1 VTAKNLKKQINA
13 VELFCGI
20 GGFRLATDQLNIKTV
35 WSNDIDDKACK
46 VYKDKFGEKELVQG
60 DINML
65 IDKVPKHDMLTAGFP
80 CQPFSSAGKKKGIQD
95 SRGTLF
101 EAIIKILK
109 IHKPQYFVLENVKR
123 LLEMDSGKHFA
134 TILSALSE
142 LDYLIEWRLLNTMY
156 FGLPQNR
163 ARIIITGKSKEKTDI
178 PGQYAVLANEV
189 ELKKAKG
196 DMLLPLFEWKKIV
209 NHDKGFPQW
218 GVAYG
223 GNFFGCNLYEF
234 QEASPRSSLKNFLE
248 KNVDGAFLLNDVK
261 GRLENSVL
269 VDKFVGG
276 THVLYNQRGGARM
289 GYTIFGTSGLAP
301 TLTSS
306 TSRHYER
313 YKVEDIFRRLTNV
326 EYARIQGFPDD
337 HCSAVSVYDQYKLYG
352 NAVAPTMVGWAI
364 NKLIGGNKV
373 KINI

>member
-123 LLEMDSGKHFA
+123 LLEMDSGKHFG

-142 LDYLIEWRLLNTMY
+142 LDYLIK
-156 FGLPQNR
+156 
-163 ARIIITGKSKEKTDI
+163 A
-178 PGQYAVLANEV
+178 QYNCIL
-189 ELKKAKG
+189 
-196 DMLLPLFEWKKIV
+196 
-209 NHDKGFPQW
+209 
-218 GVAYG
+218 
-223 GNFFGCNLYEF
+223 
-234 QEASPRSSLKNFLE
+234 
-248 KNVDGAFLLNDVK
+248 
-261 GRLENSVL
+261 
-269 VDKFVGG
+269 
-276 THVLYNQRGGARM
+276 
-289 GYTIFGTSGLAP
+289 GY
-301 TLTSS
+301 
-306 TSRHYER
+306 R
-313 YKVEDIFRRLTNV
+313 K
-326 EYARIQGFPDD
+326 
-337 HCSAVSVYDQYKLYG
+337 
-352 NAVAPTMVGWAI
+352 
-364 NKLIGGNKV
+364 
-373 KINI
+373 